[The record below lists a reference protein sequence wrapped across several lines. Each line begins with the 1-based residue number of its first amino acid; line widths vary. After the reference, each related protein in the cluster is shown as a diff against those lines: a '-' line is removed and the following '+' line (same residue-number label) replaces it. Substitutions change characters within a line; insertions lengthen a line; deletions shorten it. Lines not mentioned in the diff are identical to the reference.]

1 MMRVTGLAW
10 QSGLE
15 VRARSTSS
23 HRKGPAADNGTAI
36 LRWDAVRCLRRIG
49 VDIVGASS
57 HY

>member
-1 MMRVTGLAW
+1 MVSVTGLAW
-10 QSGLE
+10 EGGLE

-23 HRKGPAADNGTAI
+23 HRKGPAAGNGTAV

-49 VDIVGASS
+49 VDIVRASS